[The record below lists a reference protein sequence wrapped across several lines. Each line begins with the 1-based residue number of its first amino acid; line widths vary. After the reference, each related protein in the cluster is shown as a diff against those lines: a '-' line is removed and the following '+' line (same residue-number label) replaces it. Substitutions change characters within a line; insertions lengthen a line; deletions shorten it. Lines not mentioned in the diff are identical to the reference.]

1 MAITLT
7 VAWALFILAPGLAV
21 FAGLFLSKGKDV
33 IHPAAP
39 PPASL
44 ISLGIVVFGSLAMHT
59 SAAVVLALVDSFGW
73 LSRWRA
79 AIEPNVYRYFLGPRD
94 FDRLGT
100 ETALLLVLL
109 LVLSAGGFFLARLFG
124 KKAGAGSTLHALLY
138 GWLSPVIAQLE
149 PEAGYT
155 KHLIAWVV
163 TDLALGDM
171 AIGYEGQVETVSLT
185 PEKQVAWITLTNCE
199 TFVLGKDN
207 SARRHTVER
216 ETPIPRMQIEGPRI
230 VNLAYAV
237 ALVPEAAV
245 TTELVVENA
254 ER

>member
-21 FAGLFLSKGKDV
+21 FAGLFLSKGRDV

-59 SAAVVLALVDSFGW
+59 TAAVVLAIIDAFGI
-73 LSRWRA
+73 LTPWRSA
-79 AIEPNVYRYFLGPRD
+79 FDPNVYRYFLGPRD
-94 FDRLGT
+94 LDRLGT

-109 LVLSAGGFFLARLFG
+109 FLLSAGGFFIARQFG
-124 KKAGAGSTLHALLY
+124 RKAEAGSTLHALLY
-138 GWLSPVIAQLE
+138 GWLSPVIAQLK
-149 PEAGYT
+149 PETGYT

-171 AIGYEGQVETVSLT
+171 ASGYEGQVETVSLT

-199 TFVLGKDN
+199 TFVLGKDS

-216 ETPIPRMQIEGPRI
+216 ETPIPRMQIEGPHI

-237 ALVPEAAV
+237 ALVPETVALPENA
-245 TTELVVENA
+245 VENP
-254 ER
+254 